1 MEKTIMTSLYLIPQG
16 KNGFFYE
23 PEIEEV
29 VNKYAT
35 LKLDITDPDIA
46 GSLVKDIG
54 ERIRQIPFE
63 TVAIDDVPVRHLE
76 KLEEDVH
83 AVEEGLSLKTTR
95 PGASS

>member
-1 MEKTIMTSLYLIPQG
+1 MTSLYLIPQG

-29 VNKYAT
+29 VHKYAA
-35 LKLDITDPDIA
+35 LKLDITDPDVA
-46 GSLVKDIG
+46 VALAREIG

-63 TVAIDDVPVRHLE
+63 TVAIDDVPVRHLK

-83 AVEEGLSLKTTR
+83 ATEEGLTLKTTR
-95 PGASS
+95 SSDLNK